1 MYIIVGLGNPGD
13 KYAQT
18 RHNMGFR
25 AIDKLADDLNIDI
38 TKAKF
43 KSLIG

>member
-1 MYIIVGLGNPGD
+1 MCIILGLGNRGD

-18 RHNMGFR
+18 KHNMGCR
-25 AIDKLADDLNIDI
+25 GIDKLADDLIVDI

-43 KSLIG
+43 KALIG